1 MKKLLVILPLVFLLC
16 FVFSCQK
23 QGEEMAAG
31 GLTEEE
37 VNAMM
42 GDVIK
47 VWNNAD
53 MDACDR
59 VYSADYVEHDPLE
72 GDIVGIDAFKERIRT
87 LQEQLSS
94 FNLSSDEIFVK
105 NDKFAVL
112 WTVKETLMN
121 GAQVESSGV
130 SIGRVV
136 DGKIAEVNYYYDTKK
151 ALEQMGYK
159 IIPPEETEEK

>member
-1 MKKLLVILPLVFLLC
+1 MKKLLMILPLVFLLC
-16 FVFSCQK
+16 FFISCQQ

-37 VNAMM
+37 VNVMM

-59 VYSADYVEHDPLE
+59 VYSADYIDHDPLE
-72 GDIVGIDAFKERIRT
+72 GDTVGIDAFKERIRT
-87 LQEQLSS
+87 LHEQLSS
-94 FNLSSDEIFVK
+94 FNLSSDEIFIK
-105 NDKFAVL
+105 DDTFAVL

-121 GAQVESSGV
+121 GAEIESSGV
-130 SIGRVV
+130 SIGHVV

-151 ALEQMGYK
+151 SLEQMGYK